1 MATKAEDC
9 SKGIQTAF
17 ANTVRGVALA
27 MWGTQPRDSMLL
39 AEMSVSASINE
50 LTQAEN
56 NTKRELSIIVDR
68 VKTMQGTKS
77 KTVIKDLLLRS
88 RALRSTLA
96 SMGKKRMSMEK
107 QLENLRQSQL
117 NQHMLVSMKHTS
129 EALQKLGL
137 KVTDADN
144 IMLDLEDSNTD
155 INNLQASL
163 SSGFAD
169 DNLSDMD
176 LSEELELILSDEY
189 LQPSSV
195 LLKKVQEKVQEKLP
209 EKVQEKLPE
218 KVQEL
223 AADSDNFDK
232 YSGATQ
238 EPVAEQIRERIR
250 EQIREEEQ
258 EHEQEH
264 EHEQKVKEAHERTLE
279 TVASTPNHL

>member
-56 NTKRELSIIVDR
+56 NTKRELSIIVDK
-68 VKTMQGTKS
+68 VKTMPGTKS

-137 KVTDADN
+137 KVSDADN

-195 LLKKVQEKVQEKLP
+195 LLKKVQEKVQE
-209 EKVQEKLPE
+209 QLPE

-238 EPVAEQIRERIR
+238 EPVAEQIREPIREQIR
-250 EQIREEEQ
+250 EQIREE
-258 EHEQEH
+258 EQEH

>member
-1 MATKAEDC
+1 
-9 SKGIQTAF
+9 
-17 ANTVRGVALA
+17 
-27 MWGTQPRDSMLL
+27 
-39 AEMSVSASINE
+39 
-50 LTQAEN
+50 
-56 NTKRELSIIVDR
+56 
-68 VKTMQGTKS
+68 
-77 KTVIKDLLLRS
+77 
-88 RALRSTLA
+88 
-96 SMGKKRMSMEK
+96 MSMEK

-137 KVTDADN
+137 KVSDADN

-163 SSGFAD
+163 SSGFVD

-195 LLKKVQEKVQEKLP
+195 LLNNSQQQKFERSKATKNVQEKVQ
-209 EKVQEKLPE
+209 E

-223 AADSDNFDK
+223 AADSDISEK

-238 EPVAEQIRERIR
+238 EPLAEQIREQVQEPVQ
-250 EQIREEEQ
+250 EQVQ
-258 EHEQEH
+258 
-264 EHEQKVKEAHERTLE
+264 EQKVEEAHEQTLE

>member
-1 MATKAEDC
+1 MATKAEDY

-17 ANTVRGVALA
+17 ANTVRWVALA
-27 MWGTQPRDSMLL
+27 VWGTHPRDSMLL

-56 NTKRELSIIVDR
+56 NTKRELSIIVDK
-68 VKTMQGTKS
+68 VKIMPGNKS

-88 RALRSTLA
+88 RGLRSTLA
-96 SMGKKRMSMEK
+96 SMSKKSMSMEK

-137 KVTDADN
+137 KVSDTDN

-155 INNLQASL
+155 INNLQAFL

-195 LLKKVQEKVQEKLP
+195 LLNNSQQQKFEHSKATKNVQ

-223 AADSDNFDK
+223 AADSDNLDK

-238 EPVAEQIRERIR
+238 EPLAEQIR
-250 EQIREEEQ
+250 EQIREQEQ
-258 EHEQEH
+258 ESVQEH
-264 EHEQKVKEAHERTLE
+264 KAEEAHEQTLE

>member
-1 MATKAEDC
+1 
-9 SKGIQTAF
+9 
-17 ANTVRGVALA
+17 
-27 MWGTQPRDSMLL
+27 MLL

-56 NTKRELSIIVDR
+56 NTKRELSIIVDK
-68 VKTMQGTKS
+68 VKTMPGTKS

-137 KVTDADN
+137 KVSDADN

-195 LLKKVQEKVQEKLP
+195 LLKKVQEKVQE
-209 EKVQEKLPE
+209 QLPE

-238 EPVAEQIRERIR
+238 EPVAEQIREPIREQIR
-250 EQIREEEQ
+250 EQIREE
-258 EHEQEH
+258 EQEH

>member
-1 MATKAEDC
+1 
-9 SKGIQTAF
+9 
-17 ANTVRGVALA
+17 
-27 MWGTQPRDSMLL
+27 
-39 AEMSVSASINE
+39 
-50 LTQAEN
+50 
-56 NTKRELSIIVDR
+56 
-68 VKTMQGTKS
+68 
-77 KTVIKDLLLRS
+77 
-88 RALRSTLA
+88 
-96 SMGKKRMSMEK
+96 MGKKRMSMEK

-129 EALQKLGL
+129 ESLQKLGL

-155 INNLQASL
+155 VNNLQASL

-209 EKVQEKLPE
+209 EKVQ
-218 KVQEL
+218 
-223 AADSDNFDK
+223 DK

-238 EPVAEQIRERIR
+238 EPVAEQIREPIREQIR
-250 EQIREEEQ
+250 EQIREE
-258 EHEQEH
+258 EQEH

>member
-1 MATKAEDC
+1 MATKTEEC

-27 MWGTQPRDSMLL
+27 VWGTQPRDSMLL

-56 NTKRELSIIVDR
+56 NTKRELSIIVDK
-68 VKTMQGTKS
+68 VKTMPGSKS

-88 RALRSTLA
+88 RTLRSTLA
-96 SMGKKRMSMEK
+96 SMSKKRMSMEK

-137 KVTDADN
+137 KVSDADN

-176 LSEELELILSDEY
+176 LSEELELILSDDY
-189 LQPSSV
+189 LQPSTVS
-195 LLKKVQEKVQEKLP
+195 LNNSQQQKSERSKATKNVQEKNQD
-209 EKVQEKLPE
+209 KLPE

-223 AADSDNFDK
+223 AADSDNLDK
-232 YSGATQ
+232 GQ
-238 EPVAEQIRERIR
+238 EPLAEQIR
-250 EQIREEEQ
+250 EQIREPEQ
-258 EHEQEH
+258 EQVQ
-264 EHEQKVKEAHERTLE
+264 EQKAEEAHEQTLE
-279 TVASTPNHL
+279 TVASTPKHL